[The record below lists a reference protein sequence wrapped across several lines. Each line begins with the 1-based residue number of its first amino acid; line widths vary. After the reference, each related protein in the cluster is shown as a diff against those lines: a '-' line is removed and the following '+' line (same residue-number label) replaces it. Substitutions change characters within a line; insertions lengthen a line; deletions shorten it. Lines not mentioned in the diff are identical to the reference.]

1 MRVSFQRPAASGG
14 GMLVGLVLFG
24 FNGRL
29 VYAVDEGVEC
39 RKIRGFWFSMS
50 ERSVLLSFLVVFP
63 FLSLSVPFGV
73 QGGRSLPS

>member
-14 GMLVGLVLFG
+14 KVSG
-24 FNGRL
+24 FDVVL

-39 RKIRGFWFSMS
+39 REIGGFRFSMS

-63 FLSLSVPFGV
+63 FLSLSVSFGV